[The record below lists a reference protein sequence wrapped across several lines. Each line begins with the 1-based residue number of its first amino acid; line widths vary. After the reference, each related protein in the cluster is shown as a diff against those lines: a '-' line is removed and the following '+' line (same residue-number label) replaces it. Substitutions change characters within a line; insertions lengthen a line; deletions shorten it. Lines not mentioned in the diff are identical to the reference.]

1 MAKTAAKPGQKN
13 LFSFFSKKPKFPSPP
28 AQPST
33 AEKAQ
38 LSAKAAEA
46 AKLPV
51 GTRLSVYWPHDEEY
65 YPCVIKERKSDGRVL
80 LHYDDGEEETIDLG
94 KEEWKLNKR
103 EGEEQ
108 SGGGKRRRILE
119 SEEEFDMDEES
130 EGGDDDDDDSF
141 KVSAFV
147 LFLCIVISYIFGLN

>member
-1 MAKTAAKPGQKN
+1 M
-13 LFSFFSKKPKFPSPP
+13 
-28 AQPST
+28 
-33 AEKAQ
+33 
-38 LSAKAAEA
+38 
-46 AKLPV
+46 
-51 GTRLSVYWPHDEEY
+51 
-65 YPCVIKERKSDGRVL
+65 L

-147 LFLCIVISYIFGLN
+147 LFLCIVISYIFGIKLIGIILGFISHNFSFNAIINAS